1 MSDKSEKQIANMPE
15 LLQIIEDVT
24 IGKFNVLKSLPS
36 DDSEYSVFEK
46 KVFQMLKTIT
56 EREKLLEE
64 QSSNL
69 VKLINQR
76 TKELEQQ
83 KMINI
88 HNSKMS
94 ALGEMAGGIAHE
106 INTPLAT
113 MKMLVGSAN
122 REIDKPQRD
131 LNFVLDKL
139 KKINITID
147 RIAKIV
153 KGLKAFSRDGAKDPF
168 LDVSVKSIV
177 EDTLFLC
184 KEKFNNRTV
193 DLDVQCEVELPLCEC
208 RAVQISQVVLN
219 LLNNSLDAVESL
231 NERWVTVK
239 IFEDEKSIYLSI
251 TDSGSGIPVEARCKI
266 FDPFYTTK
274 GVEKGTGLGLSISL
288 GIVKEHLGDLYLN
301 EDSSHTQFIIRLPK
315 KRPI

>member
-1 MSDKSEKQIANMPE
+1 MAEDRLVEIKNLKD
-15 LLQIIEDVT
+15 LLILVEDVT
-24 IGKFNVLKSLPS
+24 IGKSDVVDRLPV
-36 DDSEYSVFEK
+36 DDSSYSNLEK
-46 KVFQMLKTIT
+46 SIFQMLRSIT

-69 VKLINQR
+69 VKVVNLR

-83 KMINI
+83 KMINV

-122 REIDKPQRD
+122 RELDKPQHD
-131 LNFVLDKL
+131 LNFIFDKL

-168 LDVSVKSIV
+168 LDVSIKSIV
-177 EDTLFLC
+177 DDTLFLC
-184 KEKFNNRTV
+184 KENFNNRSV
-193 DLDVQCEVELPLCEC
+193 DLRVLCNVELPLCEC
-208 RAVQISQVVLN
+208 RSIQISQVVLN
-219 LLNNSLDAVESL
+219 LLNNSLDAVENL
-231 NERWVTVK
+231 EEKWVEVRIT
-239 IFEDEKSIYLSI
+239 EDEKSIYI
-251 TDSGSGIPVEARCKI
+251 FVTDSGLGIPKESQSKI
-266 FDPFYTTK
+266 FDPFFTTK
-274 GVEKGTGLGLSISL
+274 GVEKGTGIGLSISL
-288 GIVKEHLGDLYLN
+288 GIIKEHLGDLYLN
-301 EDSSHTQFIIRLPK
+301 DENPNTQFMVRLPK
-315 KRPI
+315 KLP